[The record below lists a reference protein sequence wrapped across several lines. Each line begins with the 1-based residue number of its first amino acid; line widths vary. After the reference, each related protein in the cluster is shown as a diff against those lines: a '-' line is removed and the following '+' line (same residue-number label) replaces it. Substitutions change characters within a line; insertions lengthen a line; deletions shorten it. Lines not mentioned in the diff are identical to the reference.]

1 MWSKWKKKL
10 TTGVWCD
17 TPTNIVFQG
26 ISFVSQPNTVHSV
39 SLFMIWP
46 IDRISHRTIQIQSIE
61 DSRKIIDHVVVK
73 QTRIKIPTLCV
84 EWLTLQR
91 HLAGVTPRSNVLRMC
106 ERVGQ
111 IGGPTL
117 KCIWHNFFC
126 WLIRKIF
133 HSDEEWHLFY
143 CNSIL
148 RCRVI
153 QGFVSCDLDDL
164 WYHKWTKKWSKN
176 NETWNICVNTE
187 STGLKYCKNY
197 TLW

>member
-1 MWSKWKKKL
+1 MVWHSDKYCLSMKVSSTLESVLFLNQTRFNRYFLFDRLTGFHIERFKYRRLEKDHWS
-10 TTGVWCD
+10 
-17 TPTNIVFQG
+17 
-26 ISFVSQPNTVHSV
+26 
-39 SLFMIWP
+39 
-46 IDRISHRTIQIQSIE
+46 R
-61 DSRKIIDHVVVK
+61 SRKADKDTNPNFMRWMTDIK
-73 QTRIKIPTLCV
+73 QPA
-84 EWLTLQR
+84 LQR

-111 IGGPTL
+111 ISGPTL
-117 KCIWHNFFC
+117 KCIWHNFFFC

-164 WYHKWTKKWSKN
+164 WYHKWTKKWSTN

-187 STGLKYCKNY
+187 STGL
-197 TLW
+197 